1 MGAWAACGTNGPS
14 AHPER
19 GRPGCGQPEVGSA
32 RPGQQP
38 GMAANKTRG
47 VKLADIDEVI
57 GNVYTM
63 EVVIGQILARAN
75 VHASIYLSAVSTDN
89 LPIHFIRQLC
99 SKSCFTTRRRS
110 QYGQQIIQGKQFR

>member
-38 GMAANKTRG
+38 GVAAKTMN
-47 VKLADIDEVI
+47 A
-57 GNVYTM
+57 
-63 EVVIGQILARAN
+63 ARAKTTCVSADRIALPKH
-75 VHASIYLSAVSTDN
+75 VHR
-89 LPIHFIRQLC
+89 FILTSSR
-99 SKSCFTTRRRS
+99 K
-110 QYGQQIIQGKQFR
+110 GWNM

>member
-38 GMAANKTRG
+38 EMAAKQIREREGRTSAAPTDRKG
-47 VKLADIDEVI
+47 VQF
-57 GNVYTM
+57 NVGIARQHCDCASSIQSG
-63 EVVIGQILARAN
+63 VVP
-75 VHASIYLSAVSTDN
+75 LSAGR
-89 LPIHFIRQLC
+89 L
-99 SKSCFTTRRRS
+99 
-110 QYGQQIIQGKQFR
+110 